1 MGLIYYRGYV
11 MCNFGSKGSR
21 TKVMGSN
28 KLGVASSYCRR
39 KNLVVTTRLKC
50 MRNPSSC
57 DCGCIRLSGSYQCR
71 QQSCLQHM
79 AVVLEYGSLEG

>member
-1 MGLIYYRGYV
+1 

-28 KLGVASSYCRR
+28 TLGVASSYRRR
-39 KNLVVTTRLKC
+39 KNLVKTRLKC

-57 DCGCIRLSGSYQCR
+57 DCDCIRVSGSYQCR
-71 QQSCLQHM
+71 QQSCLQHI
-79 AVVLEYGSLEG
+79 